1 MTFDKSND
9 RTSVTNGVVTV
20 SQLPLD
26 RIAAS
31 LRQARSRTG
40 LSLSELAKR
49 AGVAKSTLS
58 QLESGAGNPSLETMW
73 ALSVALDVPV
83 AVLLDP
89 PPAAVQVIR
98 AGDGPS
104 DAAEGSSYVATLL
117 SGSPPGARRDLYRI
131 TAEPGTPR
139 RSDPH
144 SPGVVEYCVLASGRA
159 LVGPTEAPVELEPGD
174 FIAYPGDQPHV
185 FEALTAAT
193 SAVLVNEQ
201 R

>member
-1 MTFDKSND
+1 M
-9 RTSVTNGVVTV
+9 

-31 LRQARSRTG
+31 LRQERTRAG

-58 QLESGAGNPSLETMW
+58 QLEAGTGNPSLETMW
-73 ALSVALDVPV
+73 ALAVALDLPV
-83 AVLLDP
+83 ASLLDP

-104 DAAEGSSYVATLL
+104 IAAEGSSYVATLL
-117 SGSPPGARRDLYRI
+117 SAGPPGGRRDLYRI

-144 SPGVVEYCVLASGRA
+144 SPGVVEYFVLASGRA
-159 LVGPTEAPVELEPGD
+159 LVGPTDAPVELGPGD
-174 FIAYPGDQPHV
+174 FVAYPGDRPHV
-185 FEALTAAT
+185 LEALEPGT
-193 SAVLVNEQ
+193 SAILVSEQ

>member
-1 MTFDKSND
+1 M
-9 RTSVTNGVVTV
+9 

-31 LRQARSRTG
+31 LRRERARTG
-40 LSLSELAKR
+40 LSLSDLAKR

-73 ALSVALDVPV
+73 ALSVALEVPV

-89 PPAAVQVIR
+89 PLTAVRVIR
-98 AGDGPS
+98 AGEGPS
-104 DAAEGSSYVATLL
+104 VAAEGASYVATLL
-117 SGSPPGARRDLYRI
+117 SSSPPGARRDLYRV
-131 TAEPGTPR
+131 TAEPGIPR

-159 LVGPTEAPVELEPGD
+159 LVGPVDAPVELTPGD
-174 FIAYPGDQPHV
+174 FVAYPGDEPHV
-185 FEALTAAT
+185 FQALRPGT
-193 SAVLVNEQ
+193 SAVLVSEH